1 MATSKSLTRIN
12 AIETAVKTF
21 LSTDATYADWSV
33 VKTFAQNSLDDIL
46 ESAGVKDSSIFIN
59 YGSADTMQYEGGSV
73 GLGKNRYSIYLVTT
87 ELKGSDLPE
96 KLIVTTDE
104 FIGNIHKYLKGF
116 YFGSYDNNIK
126 SGNIC
131 YTEIRIDY

>member
-1 MATSKSLTRIN
+1 
-12 AIETAVKTF
+12 
-21 LSTDATYADWSV
+21 
-33 VKTFAQNSLDDIL
+33 
-46 ESAGVKDSSIFIN
+46 
-59 YGSADTMQYEGGSV
+59 MQYEGGSV
-73 GLGKNRYSIYLVTT
+73 GLGKNRYTIYLVNYWS
-87 ELKGSDLPE
+87 LKVRTCQK